1 MLYLIQLRLL
11 EICKKARQDERGQE
25 NVKNGAP
32 GWGPGG
38 SIGKWLGECLNDLF
52 NWGDWRL
59 IRVMKCYHTD
69 ELSGALGCSAINAA
83 FVKGEKGKIMYT
95 IWQLFM
101 IKAAVCCKFKLN
113 AIHNIIFAAAEG
125 KDKKL
130 GPLSDFSFS
139 FLTKTFIF
147 FHVCYY

>member
-1 MLYLIQLRLL
+1 
-11 EICKKARQDERGQE
+11 
-25 NVKNGAP
+25 
-32 GWGPGG
+32 
-38 SIGKWLGECLNDLF
+38 
-52 NWGDWRL
+52 
-59 IRVMKCYHTD
+59 MKCYHTD

-83 FVKGEKGKIMYT
+83 FVKGVKRKIMYT

-125 KDKKL
+125 KDTKPR
-130 GPLSDFSFS
+130 PLSDFSFS
-139 FLTKTFIF
+139 FSTKTFIF